1 MLTRDYELV
10 FELTKKITISVAY
23 TKQLKENPPQI
34 ESANGTITFK
44 GNRIKFSKLSDEF
57 YNQLNSSTVPV
68 AVINIENAIVVA
80 SEFSNSIRKF
90 STTLVEIYLNNVT
103 LIGQFHRTHLPNL
116 RTFALSQVVDAD
128 RLEAYQEKEYVHS
141 VLFFDLIENQ
151 LWQMTNISN
160 LGVNVIFNV
169 NGFKFI
175 NVNQNSSTGKREL
188 TVYVPY
194 CNEILQNVQ
203 GPYEILSLAT
213 CSIAKSSIPNNL
225 EYLNLFEVLISD
237 GNISE
242 ILQGMT
248 QLQFLFLDLANT
260 TIDISHLP
268 KSLICLSLS
277 TIVLTY
283 DENNSD
289 VALDNLDT
297 LSLGFNSMLD
307 EIYNN
312 FEKLFPIVDH
322 VAAFGLQSANYRLLE
337 SCYKAQVYWVLV
349 EEFNHNTTTE
359 NEKDFEIMLQ
369 NIGITAGDANFL
381 LTLPKYSDSL
391 VAFPLTNL
399 QEHDYR
405 FMFLGWYKFLSFEA
419 YRNADKYVIEM

>member
-1 MLTRDYELV
+1 M
-10 FELTKKITISVAY
+10 VA
-23 TKQLKENPPQI
+23 TE
-34 ESANGTITFK
+34 
-44 GNRIKFSKLSDEF
+44 FSDSIGK
-57 YNQLNSSTVPV
+57 
-68 AVINIENAIVVA
+68 
-80 SEFSNSIRKF
+80 FSNS
-90 STTLVEIYLNNVT
+90 LNEIYLNNVT
-103 LIGQFHRTHLPNL
+103 LIGQFQRVHLPNL
-116 RTFALSQVVDAD
+116 RTFTLSQVVDAE

-141 VLFFDLIENQ
+141 VIFFDLKQNER
-151 LWQMTNISN
+151 WEMKNISN
-160 LGVNVIFNV
+160 LGVNIIFNV

-175 NVNQNSSTGKREL
+175 NVNRNATTGKREL

-213 CSIAKSSIPNNL
+213 CSITKTSIPNNL

-237 GNISE
+237 GEITE

-260 TIDISHLP
+260 TIDIAHLP
-268 KSLICLSLS
+268 KSLVCLSLS

-283 DENNSD
+283 DDSSSD

-307 EIYNN
+307 EIYDN
-312 FEKLFPIVDH
+312 FKKLFPKVDH

-337 SCYKAQVYWVLV
+337 TCYKAQVYWVLV
-349 EEFNHNTTTE
+349 EEFSHNVTTE
-359 NEKDFEIMLQ
+359 NDRTFEILLK
-369 NIGITAGDANFL
+369 NIGITASDVNFL
-381 LTLPKYSDSL
+381 VTLPKYSDAL

-419 YRNADKYVIEM
+419 YRNADKYVIEI